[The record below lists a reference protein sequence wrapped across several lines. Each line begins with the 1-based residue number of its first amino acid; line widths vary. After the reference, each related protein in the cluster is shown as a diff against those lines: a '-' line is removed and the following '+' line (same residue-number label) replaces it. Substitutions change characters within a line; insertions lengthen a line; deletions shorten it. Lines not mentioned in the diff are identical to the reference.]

1 MRIRSGPQPGDI
13 GAVTRLHGLVYAA
26 EYDLDG
32 RFEAAVA
39 ARLVELTLRGWPG
52 PARDSGS
59 RRRTAEPVGSITLA
73 DQGHGL
79 ARLGHF
85 VLRPEARGL
94 GLGRRL
100 VDAALARAREAS
112 YERIELTTF
121 SELTVGGADLPRR
134 RLRAGEL
141 RRALALGP
149 RRSRWSATCWSSE
162 LPSLE

>member
-1 MRIRSGPQPGDI
+1 M
-13 GAVTRLHGLVYAA
+13 YAA

-52 PARDSGS
+52 PGEGLWIAEGDD
-59 RRRTAEPVGSITLA
+59 AEPVGSITLA
-73 DQGHGL
+73 DQGDGL

-85 VLRPEARGL
+85 VLRPKARGL

-100 VDAALARAREAS
+100 VDAALARAHEAS

-121 SELTVGGADLPRR
+121 SELTVA
-134 RLRAGEL
+134 AGIY
-141 RRALALGP
+141 
-149 RRSRWSATCWSSE
+149 RSAGFARVSSGERSPWGRTISWSATCWSSE